1 MRSRRLLACVALLL
15 RCGKLTSQLGFSSG
29 IVICSFIFGSVAIT
43 IALILRSG
51 ELTRQLSLLELCNFL
66 VRQRIIIVLMLS
78 LTRAL
83 FG

>member
-15 RCGKLTSQLGFSSG
+15 RCGKLTSQLGYRTEVDNNR
-29 IVICSFIFGSVAIT
+29 IDFGSVAIT
-43 IALILRSG
+43 IALRMHSG